1 MPPTGVA
8 SAVPSLPVL
17 QAAGGP
23 DPADAVRQELEEE
36 VKRLSSRLNK
46 GVLPP
51 LPQPGDVPP
60 HWEAEE
66 QQQAYVGRV
75 IEYVFRIA
83 EPGKRK
89 SKAQLFSY
97 QGRTTRAIGVR
108 RRRAGQFI
116 VLEAEWPTTFNE
128 QTQAFDDT
136 PELQELECHANLY
149 GLQRENG
156 WFVYDGQ
163 LEHELEHPAAEP
175 HHSAAADER
184 DQKLMEAMVLCPPK
198 SL

>member
-1 MPPTGVA
+1 MST
-8 SAVPSLPVL
+8 
-17 QAAGGP
+17 AAGAGGA
-23 DPADAVRQELEEE
+23 PAAPLGR
-36 VKRLSSRLNK
+36 SS
-46 GVLPP
+46 
-51 LPQPGDVPP
+51 
-60 HWEAEE
+60 
-66 QQQAYVGRV
+66 GRV
-75 IEYVFRIA
+75 LGRA
-83 EPGKRK
+83 QRAPQHRRAGALGGCEPRVAA
-89 SKAQLFSY
+89 AQLFSY
-97 QGRTTRAIGVR
+97 QGRITRVIGVR

-116 VLEAEWPTTFNE
+116 VLEAE

>member
-1 MPPTGVA
+1 M
-8 SAVPSLPVL
+8 
-17 QAAGGP
+17 
-23 DPADAVRQELEEE
+23 
-36 VKRLSSRLNK
+36 
-46 GVLPP
+46 
-51 LPQPGDVPP
+51 
-60 HWEAEE
+60 
-66 QQQAYVGRV
+66 
-75 IEYVFRIA
+75 
-83 EPGKRK
+83 
-89 SKAQLFSY
+89 
-97 QGRTTRAIGVR
+97 R
-108 RRRAGQFI
+108 RRRASQFI

-136 PELQELECHANLY
+136 PELQELECHANLC

>member
-1 MPPTGVA
+1 M
-8 SAVPSLPVL
+8 
-17 QAAGGP
+17 
-23 DPADAVRQELEEE
+23 LEA
-36 VKRLSSRLNK
+36 LSSRRWAACRTTRRGQQRVGCEK
-46 GVLPP
+46 AAVERSA
-51 LPQPGDVPP
+51 
-60 HWEAEE
+60 HW
-66 QQQAYVGRV
+66 QAR
-75 IEYVFRIA
+75 
-83 EPGKRK
+83 
-89 SKAQLFSY
+89 Y
-97 QGRTTRAIGVR
+97 QGRITRAIGVR
-108 RRRAGQFI
+108 RRRAGEFI
-116 VLEAEWPTTFNE
+116 MLEAEWPTTFNE
-128 QTQAFDDT
+128 ETQAFDDT

>member
-1 MPPTGVA
+1 MQRQV
-8 SAVPSLPVL
+8 
-17 QAAGGP
+17 QAQIQAQKE
-23 DPADAVRQELEEE
+23 AHQAEL
-36 VKRLSSRLNK
+36 
-46 GVLPP
+46 
-51 LPQPGDVPP
+51 
-60 HWEAEE
+60 AE
-66 QQQAYVGRV
+66 QAKQAQAQLH
-75 IEYVFRIA
+75 VFRIA
-83 EPGKRK
+83 EAGTRK

-97 QGRTTRAIGVR
+97 QGRITRAIGVR

-198 SL
+198 YL

>member
-1 MPPTGVA
+1 MPPTSVA

-51 LPQPGDVPP
+51 LPQPGDAPP
-60 HWEAEE
+60 HWETEE

-75 IEYVFRIA
+75 IKYVA
-83 EPGKRK
+83 EAGKRK

-97 QGRTTRAIGVR
+97 RAGSHASHASHASPSGRAHGRKAAQPDED
-108 RRRAGQFI
+108 RRRARR
-116 VLEAEWPTTFNE
+116 A
-128 QTQAFDDT
+128 
-136 PELQELECHANLY
+136 
-149 GLQRENG
+149 
-156 WFVYDGQ
+156 
-163 LEHELEHPAAEP
+163 
-175 HHSAAADER
+175 
-184 DQKLMEAMVLCPPK
+184 
-198 SL
+198 

>member
-1 MPPTGVA
+1 MAVGGRWAPP
-8 SAVPSLPVL
+8 
-17 QAAGGP
+17 
-23 DPADAVRQELEEE
+23 RE
-36 VKRLSSRLNK
+36 
-46 GVLPP
+46 
-51 LPQPGDVPP
+51 
-60 HWEAEE
+60 
-66 QQQAYVGRV
+66 
-75 IEYVFRIA
+75 
-83 EPGKRK
+83 
-89 SKAQLFSY
+89 AQLFSY
-97 QGRTTRAIGVR
+97 QGRITRVIGVR
-108 RRRAGQFI
+108 RRRASQFI

>member
-1 MPPTGVA
+1 MLRILSYG
-8 SAVPSLPVL
+8 L
-17 QAAGGP
+17 P
-23 DPADAVRQELEEE
+23 DPGHRVLTAHNGMSKKLRNGQ
-36 VKRLSSRLNK
+36 K
-46 GVLPP
+46 GPERP
-51 LPQPGDVPP
+51 YG
-60 HWEAEE
+60 
-66 QQQAYVGRV
+66 
-75 IEYVFRIA
+75 FR
-83 EPGKRK
+83 
-89 SKAQLFSY
+89 
-97 QGRTTRAIGVR
+97 TRR
-108 RRRAGQFI
+108 CSQFI

-128 QTQAFDDT
+128 QTQAFEDT

-198 SL
+198 YL

>member
-1 MPPTGVA
+1 MARRSSPSFVA
-8 SAVPSLPVL
+8 PANSCSLPL
-17 QAAGGP
+17 LLSLSSPRGRRCKRAAGG
-23 DPADAVRQELEEE
+23 
-36 VKRLSSRLNK
+36 
-46 GVLPP
+46 
-51 LPQPGDVPP
+51 
-60 HWEAEE
+60 
-66 QQQAYVGRV
+66 
-75 IEYVFRIA
+75 
-83 EPGKRK
+83 K
-89 SKAQLFSY
+89 SC
-97 QGRTTRAIGVR
+97 
-108 RRRAGQFI
+108 
-116 VLEAEWPTTFNE
+116 PTTFNE

-198 SL
+198 YL

>member
-1 MPPTGVA
+1 MANSRCTLGGGVG
-8 SAVPSLPVL
+8 
-17 QAAGGP
+17 AA
-23 DPADAVRQELEEE
+23 
-36 VKRLSSRLNK
+36 
-46 GVLPP
+46 
-51 LPQPGDVPP
+51 
-60 HWEAEE
+60 
-66 QQQAYVGRV
+66 
-75 IEYVFRIA
+75 
-83 EPGKRK
+83 K

-97 QGRTTRAIGVR
+97 QGRITRVIGVR

-163 LEHELEHPAAEP
+163 LEHELEHPGAEP

-184 DQKLMEAMVLCPPK
+184 DQKLMECTVLCPPK